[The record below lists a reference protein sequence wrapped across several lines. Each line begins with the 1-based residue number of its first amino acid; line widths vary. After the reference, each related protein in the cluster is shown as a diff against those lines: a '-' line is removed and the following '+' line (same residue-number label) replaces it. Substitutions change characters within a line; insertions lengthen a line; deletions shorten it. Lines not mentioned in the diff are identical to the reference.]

1 LYQEPFFTL
10 FDRKSISFEFY
21 GKCEISQKKIFKVK
35 NKYLTDAYVST
46 YNRIGVSIVKKHL
59 KLQSGLPDFSGTT
72 YQNGE

>member
-35 NKYLTDAYVST
+35 NKYLTDAYEIAIRAARFVW
-46 YNRIGVSIVKKHL
+46 YYIPKWGIV
-59 KLQSGLPDFSGTT
+59 
-72 YQNGE
+72 YQITIKYTKWP